1 MQPPILATRMV
12 SGTANKDGKNR
23 ITKLLDMNLIIKI
36 LARYPSAILLV
47 KMDDVLIL
55 IFALAMLD
63 GILLSKTK
71 YIIE

>member
-1 MQPPILATRMV
+1 MV

>member
-1 MQPPILATRMV
+1 M
-12 SGTANKDGKNR
+12 
-23 ITKLLDMNLIIKI
+23 IIKI
-36 LARYPSAILLV
+36 LARYLYAILLV